1 MNIKAST
8 LRTIFLLS
16 LGTVGL
22 TGCGTDGS
30 YNKDFFPP
38 TDGNRRVDQIAD
50 AQADKGAQED
60 ATLQAIHFD
69 GKKLN
74 SLGCEKLDRMIPDDP
89 DADITVYVNL
99 TDSDIATARKTDVI
113 AYLGEWGIPSSHVKI
128 ETGENP
134 DNRVASEEQILNLPK
149 ADTGEA
155 AGGSSSG
162 SSSGGSN
169 GSGAAGTGSMK

>member
-8 LRTIFLLS
+8 LRTILLLS

-30 YNKDFFPP
+30 YSKDFFPP
-38 TDGNRRVDQIAD
+38 TDGNRRVDQIVN
-50 AQADKGAQED
+50 AQADKGAAED
-60 ATLQAIHFD
+60 ATLQSYHFD

-74 SLGCEKLDRMIPDDP
+74 SLGCEKLDRMIPDDA

-99 TDSDIATARKTDVI
+99 TDSDISSARKTDVI
-113 AYLGEWGIPSSHVKI
+113 AYLGEWGIASSHVKVVA
-128 ETGENP
+128 GENP
-134 DNRVASEEQILNLPK
+134 DNSTPSEEQILNLTK

-155 AGGSSSG
+155 GG
-162 SSSGGSN
+162 SSSGGSS
-169 GSGAAGTGSMK
+169 GGATSGAPAMMK